1 MILEGIETSSD
12 IKKLNAKQIGLLAG
26 EIRSFLLD
34 SVSKTGG
41 HLASNLG
48 VVELT
53 LALHAV
59 FDLPQDKLVW
69 DVGHQ
74 CYVHKMLTGRC
85 EKFGSLRQF
94 DGLSGFPKTNE
105 SEYDSF
111 NTGHS
116 STSISAALGLAKA
129 RDLSGGDHHVVAVIG
144 DGAMTGGMAYEA
156 LNNAAVANTRLIVV
170 LNDNAMS
177 ISRNVGGLSDYLNR
191 ITNRE
196 GYFKMKDQIDRTLH
210 RIPGVGHKLFLA
222 LRSFKNW
229 IKYLFVPDKLFTEL
243 GFKYFGPID
252 GHDFRKVSLVLQQA
266 KTRNEPVLVHVCT
279 KKGKG
284 YQYAESNPDSFHGIA
299 KFDLETGRTIQLGK
313 KESYSSMFG
322 DYLCKLAEDYDK
334 ICAIT
339 AAMPCGTGLERFS
352 KRYPKR
358 FFDVGIA
365 EQHAVTFAAG
375 LAAGGYVPVV
385 AVYSSF
391 LQRAYDQILHDVA
404 LQNLHVVFAI
414 DRAGIVGED
423 GETHQGLYD
432 MAFLS
437 SIPNMTVLAA
447 ADYTELKRMMDF
459 AVTCRGPVAIR
470 YPRGRA
476 EGILSEGGPVEMGK
490 GRLLY
495 DGKDV
500 VLLAVGRMTGV
511 AVKAQ
516 ELLRKR
522 GISAAVAD
530 LRFAKPLDE
539 KLILQMAQ
547 KTGFV
552 VSLEDG
558 ACCGGVGERIAALLR
573 DLSCRILIKSFPD
586 EFVCQGK
593 TTILFQKYRMDAESI
608 AQEILGQ
615 MELRA

>member
-1 MILEGIETSSD
+1 M
-12 IKKLNAKQIGLLAG
+12 
-26 EIRSFLLD
+26 
-34 SVSKTGG
+34 
-41 HLASNLG
+41 
-48 VVELT
+48 
-53 LALHAV
+53 
-59 FDLPQDKLVW
+59 
-69 DVGHQ
+69 
-74 CYVHKMLTGRC
+74 
-85 EKFGSLRQF
+85 
-94 DGLSGFPKTNE
+94 
-105 SEYDSF
+105 
-111 NTGHS
+111 
-116 STSISAALGLAKA
+116 
-129 RDLSGGDHHVVAVIG
+129 
-144 DGAMTGGMAYEA
+144 
-156 LNNAAVANTRLIVV
+156 
-170 LNDNAMS
+170 
-177 ISRNVGGLSDYLNR
+177 
-191 ITNRE
+191 
-196 GYFKMKDQIDRTLH
+196 
-210 RIPGVGHKLFLA
+210 
-222 LRSFKNW
+222 
-229 IKYLFVPDKLFTEL
+229 
-243 GFKYFGPID
+243 
-252 GHDFRKVSLVLQQA
+252 
-266 KTRNEPVLVHVCT
+266 
-279 KKGKG
+279 
-284 YQYAESNPDSFHGIA
+284 
-299 KFDLETGRTIQLGK
+299 
-313 KESYSSMFG
+313 
-322 DYLCKLAEDYDK
+322 
-334 ICAIT
+334 
-339 AAMPCGTGLERFS
+339 
-352 KRYPKR
+352 
-358 FFDVGIA
+358 
-365 EQHAVTFAAG
+365 
-375 LAAGGYVPVV
+375 V

-511 AVKAQ
+511 AVKAR

>member
-511 AVKAQ
+511 AVKAR

>member
-1 MILEGIETSSD
+1 MLLEGIETSSD
-12 IKKLNAKQIGLLAG
+12 IKKLNAKQIGILAG

-48 VVELT
+48 IVELT

-85 EKFGSLRQF
+85 GKFESLRQF

-129 RDLSGGDHHVVAVIG
+129 RDLSGGDHHVIAVIG

-156 LNNAAVANTRLIVV
+156 LNNAAIANTRLIVV

-177 ISRNVGGLSDYLNR
+177 ISKNVGGLSDYLNR

-196 GYFKMKDQIDRTLH
+196 GYFKMKNQIDRTLH
-210 RIPGVGHKLFLA
+210 RIPGVGHKLFLG

-313 KESYSSMFG
+313 KESYSSVFG
-322 DYLCKLAEDYDK
+322 DYLCKLAEDHDT

-447 ADYTELKRMMDF
+447 ADYMELKRMLDF
-459 AVTCRGPVAIR
+459 ALTCRGPVAIR
-470 YPRGRA
+470 YPRGK
-476 EGILSEGGPVEMGK
+476 EEPILSEGGPVALGK

-495 DGKDV
+495 DGQDV
-500 VLLAVGRMTGV
+500 ALLAVGRMTSV
-511 AVKAQ
+511 AVKAR

-539 KLILQMAQ
+539 KLILQLAQ

-573 DLSCRILIKSFPD
+573 DLSCRMLIKSFPD
-586 EFVCQGK
+586 EFICQGK
-593 TTILFQKYRMDAESI
+593 TTILFQKYRMDAESV

>member
-266 KTRNEPVLVHVCT
+266 KTRKEPVLVHVCT

-511 AVKAQ
+511 AVKAR